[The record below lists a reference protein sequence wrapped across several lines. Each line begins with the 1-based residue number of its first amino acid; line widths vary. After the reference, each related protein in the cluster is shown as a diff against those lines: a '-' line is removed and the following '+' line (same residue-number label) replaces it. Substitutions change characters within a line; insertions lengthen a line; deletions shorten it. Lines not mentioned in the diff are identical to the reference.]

1 MSKSKEISTDWKEA
15 MAKEVATTAD
25 KPVETVGTPHIS
37 LKHGRMSL
45 QDKYLP
51 DDQIECVVLATT
63 LERAFYDREYDAED
77 VAPPDCFAIG
87 EAASTLVAHENV
99 ANPVSTA
106 CKGCPMAE
114 FGTARQGKGPACKTR
129 LRLLVMPASG
139 ATNAASFENP
149 EMAILKAYPTSVVN
163 FTGKTGYEKGLANQG
178 LVPWAV
184 RTLIQVK
191 PHNKKMHEMTF
202 SCVAPLGEDDLLAG
216 AFRLLN
222 DAKETVSEPYTYEE
236 DESAPAAK
244 GETKSGAK
252 Y

>member
-1 MSKSKEISTDWKEA
+1 MSKKEVSTDWKAA

-25 KPVETVGTPHIS
+25 KPVESVGTPHIS

-51 DDQIECVVLATT
+51 DDQLECVILAST
-63 LERAFYDREYDAED
+63 LERALYDREYDAED
-77 VAPPDCFAIG
+77 TAPPDCFSLG
-87 EAASTLVAHENV
+87 ESANDLVPHDNV
-99 ANPVSTA
+99 ASPFSDK
-106 CKGCPMAE
+106 CRGCPQAE

-139 ATNAASFENP
+139 ATTAGSFVDP
-149 EMAILKAYPTSVVN
+149 DVAILKAYPTSVVN
-163 FTGKTGYEKGLANQG
+163 FTGGTGYEKGLANQG

-184 RTLIQVK
+184 RSLIKVR

-202 SCVAPLGEDDLLAG
+202 SCVAPLGDDDLLAG
-216 AFRLLN
+216 AYRLL
-222 DAKETVSEPYTYEE
+222 AESKETVAEPYTYD
-236 DESAPAAK
+236 DEKKDAAPSD
-244 GETKSGAK
+244 TKSGAK